1 MPTVITPT
9 ANQLLTGEE
18 FALTD
23 VPDSYELVRGRIVP
37 MPPPNLNHGVVESNL
52 HGPVYVYLQT
62 HPLGRLVI
70 GESGI
75 YTERD
80 PDTVRGVDLYF
91 ISHERLARRDKT
103 KNYLTVAPDWIT
115 EVKSPSNTEAYI
127 QEKLAEY
134 FAINVRMVWLVDPE
148 ERCIQLYRSMTD
160 IRMFNDG
167 DTITGEDVLPG
178 FTLPVA
184 KIFENL

>member
-1 MPTVITPT
+1 MAV
-9 ANQLLTGEE
+9 G
-18 FALTD
+18 
-23 VPDSYELVRGRIVP
+23 DSGL
-37 MPPPNLNHGVVESNL
+37 
-52 HGPVYVYLQT
+52 
-62 HPLGRLVI
+62 
-70 GESGI
+70 

-80 PDTVRGVDLYF
+80 PDTVRGTDLCF
-91 ISHERLARRDKT
+91 TSNERLLERDKS
-103 KNYLTVAPDWIT
+103 KAYLDVAPDWIT

-148 ERCIQLYRSMTD
+148 ERCVHVYRSMTD
-160 IRMFNDG
+160 IRTFNEG

>member
-1 MPTVITPT
+1 
-9 ANQLLTGEE
+9 
-18 FALTD
+18 
-23 VPDSYELVRGRIVP
+23 
-37 MPPPNLNHGVVESNL
+37 MPPPNLNHGSVEFNIA
-52 HGPVYVYLQT
+52 GPVFVFLQT
-62 HPLGRLVI
+62 HPLGRMVI

-91 ISHERLARRDKT
+91 ISHEHFAKRDKA
-103 KNYLTVAPDWIT
+103 KGYLTVAPDWIT

-134 FAINVRMVWLVDPE
+134 FAINVRMVWLADPE
-148 ERCIQLYRSMTD
+148 ERCVHVYRSLTD
-160 IRMFNDG
+160 IRTFNEG